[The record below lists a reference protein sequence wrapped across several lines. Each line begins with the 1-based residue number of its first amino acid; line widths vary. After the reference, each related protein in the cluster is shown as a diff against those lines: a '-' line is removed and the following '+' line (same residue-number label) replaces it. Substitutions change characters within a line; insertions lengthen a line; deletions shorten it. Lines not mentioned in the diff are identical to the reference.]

1 MSYNVVFEHSDT
13 TNLYFGIRTWTD
25 YRSPEYFSKNYKPTN
40 IEKILEEGVSQ
51 DQALNLTSLTP
62 EICRIAA
69 AIEEAFTH
77 GFSAGLFDYQYFNAK
92 MAITHDRT
100 HVLLN
105 ELVREPSGKII
116 DFFLSYTD
124 KNLQKEDLK
133 TKLLQSLLKHTNP
146 YGQVNISQTD
156 KDYEALLKLAK

>member
-1 MSYNVVFEHSDT
+1 MSYIVVYEHSDT
-13 TNLYFGIRTWTD
+13 TNLYFGTRTWTSYNSQSD
-25 YRSPEYFSKNYKPTN
+25 FEQNYKQTN
-40 IEKILEEGVSQ
+40 LEKILEEGVSQ

-92 MAITHDRT
+92 MAIMHDRT

-105 ELVREPSGKII
+105 DLVREPSGKII
-116 DFFLSYTD
+116 DFFLDYKD
-124 KNLQKEDLK
+124 KNLQSYVLK
-133 TKLLQSLLKHTNP
+133 AKLLQSLLHHTNH
-146 YGQVNISQTD
+146 YGQVDLT
-156 KDYEALLKLAK
+156 ALDIEFTILLLAA